1 MNKLLVTT
9 FLSVTLISCS
19 NEQVSM
25 EEGSCFSNGTSTYQW
40 TMVTTWPK
48 NFPGLGLAPE
58 NFSKYIEEMTCGR
71 MKIKVYGAGEFVPAM
86 GVFDAVSQGNV
97 QLGHGASYYWT
108 GKVKSSQFFTAVPFG
123 LTAQEM
129 NGWLHYGGGLELWQ
143 EAYEPFNLIP
153 LAGGNT
159 GVQMAGWFKKE
170 INSLDDLK
178 GLKMRIPGLAGEIFT
193 RAGAETVTL
202 PGNEIF
208 LSLQQGVV
216 DAAEWV
222 GPYND
227 LTFGFHQVADYYYY
241 PGWHEPGSTL
251 EIIINKDAYE
261 SLPEDLKAIIK
272 YAAKAS
278 NQEMLDEY
286 TARNNKALNEL
297 IEKHNIE
304 LKKIP
309 DTVLVELRRITD
321 EVMEDF
327 IADDVMAQKVYK
339 SYKEFKDQVINY
351 HRISEKAYIDT
362 RELD

>member
-1 MNKLLVTT
+1 MKKLFVTT
-9 FLSVTLISCS
+9 FLSAILISCS
-19 NEQVSM
+19 NEQVS
-25 EEGSCFSNGTSTYQW
+25 EKEGSCFSNGTSTYQW

-58 NFSKYIEEMTCGR
+58 NFSKYVEEMTCGR

-251 EIIINKDAYE
+251 EIIINKDAYD

-272 YAAKAS
+272 YAARAS

-327 IADDVMAQKVYK
+327 IADDEMAQKVYK
-339 SYKEFKDQVINY
+339 SYKEFKEQVINY

>member
-1 MNKLLVTT
+1 MKKLLVTT

-170 INSLDDLK
+170 INSLEDLK

>member
-1 MNKLLVTT
+1 MKRLLAIGT
-9 FLSVTLISCS
+9 FFVLVSCS
-19 NEQVSM
+19 NT
-25 EEGSCFSNGTSTYQW
+25 EESIVEDQGCFSNGTKNYKW

-48 NFPGLGLAPE
+48 NFPGLGMGPE
-58 NFSKYIEEMTCGR
+58 NFSKYVNEMTCGR
-71 MKIKVYGAGEFVPAM
+71 MQIKVYGAGEFVPAL

-129 NGWLHYGGGLELWQ
+129 NGWLHFGGGMELWE

-153 LAGGNT
+153 LAGGNS

-170 INSLDDLK
+170 INSLSDLE
-178 GLKMRIPGLAGEIFT
+178 GLKMRIPGLAGEVFT

-227 LTFGFHQVADYYYY
+227 LTFGFHQVADYYYN
-241 PGWHEPGSTL
+241 PGWHEPGSTM
-251 EIIINKDAYE
+251 EIIINKEAY
-261 SLPEDLKAIIK
+261 
-272 YAAKAS
+272 
-278 NQEMLDEY
+278 
-286 TARNNKALNEL
+286 TEL
-297 IEKHNIE
+297 VEKHDVDLRKLPDNVLIE
-304 LKKIP
+304 LKK
-309 DTVLVELRRITD
+309 ITD

-327 IADDVMAQKVYK
+327 IKDDPMAQKVYK
-339 SYKEFKDQVINY
+339 SYTEFKEQVINY